1 MPSAGSPNA
10 SDRLG
15 HGRCRFGRGKRQF
28 QRRRVGQAT
37 AHPGK
42 MKRLAR
48 NAASR
53 APAPAGPVRQVGEY
67 IIVSTPWLGAPLPI
81 RRPNFTQAALRCDG
95 QDSRAGGPSVV
106 GRRRGRRGEGGLRP
120 HRREL
125 VPEPLLSDCNLP
137 GRRWRPTWC
146 CGSSS
151 APPQLLGSAVRS
163 NASTTPSGT
172 RSLRALS
179 RPMNMT

>member
-1 MPSAGSPNA
+1 MPSAGSLDA
-10 SDRLG
+10 SDRLV
-15 HGRCRFGRGKRQF
+15 HGRCRLGRGEGQRQ
-28 QRRRVGQAT
+28 QRRVGQAT

-48 NAASR
+48 NAASG
-53 APAPAGPVRQVGEY
+53 APAPAGPVPQAGEY
-67 IIVSTPWLGAPLPI
+67 IIVSKPWVDAPLPI

-95 QDSRAGGPSVV
+95 QQPRAGGPSVV

-137 GRRWRPTWC
+137 GRRWRPSWC
-146 CGSSS
+146 CVSSS

-172 RSLRALS
+172 RSLHALS